1 MSNMSEL
8 TLEKRVEALEAKI
21 TIIGTG
27 LSTLLTELAGV
38 GEAEKVSAQGPW
50 DPAKIVWTR
59 AEGNKGPYERSE
71 DVNSYDFK
79 ALVKDLSAHDS
90 KLTRGD
96 YFFWLFQNGSTVGRK
111 KRKR

>member
-1 MSNMSEL
+1 MSDKPL
-8 TLEKRVEALEAKI
+8 DLQQRVDALEAKI

-27 LSTLLTELAGV
+27 LSAILTELAGV
-38 GEAEKVSAQGPW
+38 GEVEKVSSQAPW
-50 DPAKIVWTR
+50 NPTKIVWTE
-59 AEGNKGPYERSE
+59 AEGSKGPYERSE

-79 ALVKDLSAHDS
+79 ALIKDLADHNG

-96 YFFWLFQNGSTVGRK
+96 FFYWLFQNGSTVGRK